1 MFVGYATE
9 FVHRVNKVFVR
20 VTDLGTTASVCVTV
34 DALDVKHF
42 PTDVQRSAVA
52 TVTERDNNDA
62 QLLGSFGDALMWAV
76 ADEDWPANHE
86 RP

>member
-9 FVHRVNKVFVR
+9 LVHRVNKVFVR

-42 PTDVQRSAVA
+42 PTDVHTIA
-52 TVTERDNNDA
+52 TVIRKKDA
-62 QLLGSFGDALMWAV
+62 TASCYKEPQRIAGGV
-76 ADEDWPANHE
+76 
-86 RP
+86 